1 LNVQTRWPWITAF
14 LAIMVIISPPGRE
27 IIHDAFF
34 SSEALSRGIAQFLLT
49 IALGIAVLIA
59 GLEWL
64 VRLII
69 SRRRARGATTSS

>member
-1 LNVQTRWPWITAF
+1 MTRWPWISLL
-14 LAIMVIISPPGRE
+14 LAVLIVISPPGRE
-27 IIHDAFF
+27 IIHDAFY
-34 SSEALSRGIAQFLLT
+34 SGEAISRNIAQFLIT

-69 SRRRARGATTSS
+69 SRRRARGATSS